1 MSTFLLRKINRNYIF
16 NQEGVYINQLNT
28 FLSVNRDIYLDEY
41 SMSYNT
47 FHVEIQDGVKFQFS
61 IM

>member
-47 FHVEIQDGVKFQFS
+47 FYVEIQDRVKFQFS